1 MAAFAFQ
8 KNVRI
13 SLVRRAQ
20 PLLLRPAALFEF
32 CVYMEAAPSPFE
44 LWTSIITIEPYYRI
58 YNCVQDK
65 SFSVRQT
72 GTKRTKSR
80 PDELESIRIDPDKSA
95 ALYWYNVDCPSL
107 LHIGTTTNS
116 EKESG
121 ELRVDVDSE
130 FPIYIGNEDEDNG
143 DVYLIRVYD
152 RRVEIRREH
161 QDVPMYRIANESSV
175 NILYNQAGSKT
186 HHLVKHAQSRTI
198 GWDVPARPPHL
209 TIRLCSSGSSAK
221 PENVSTTGTPFTF
234 DMNRVGLQTEMKHQN
249 GTVSARTEADGP
261 TLVLRIRDV
270 LSDTEWI
277 VLEKGRQRRRR
288 RRRSTKLQ
296 LQKELGVHDKDDV
309 SPEKLS
315 LNLIFTLD
323 VGIGISAVD
332 ESSEIDNILFQRFRF
347 AYNRTATL
355 RAAVS

>member
-1 MAAFAFQ
+1 M
-8 KNVRI
+8 
-13 SLVRRAQ
+13 
-20 PLLLRPAALFEF
+20 
-32 CVYMEAAPSPFE
+32 
-44 LWTSIITIEPYYRI
+44 
-58 YNCVQDK
+58 
-65 SFSVRQT
+65 
-72 GTKRTKSR
+72 
-80 PDELESIRIDPDKSA
+80 
-95 ALYWYNVDCPSL
+95 DCPSL

-209 TIRLCSSGSSAK
+209 TIRLCSSAEGSSGSGSS
-221 PENVSTTGTPFTF
+221 ENISTTGTPFTF

-249 GTVSARTEADGP
+249 GTVSARTETDGP

-277 VLEKGRQRRRR
+277 VLEKGRRRRR

-296 LQKELGVHDKDDV
+296 LQKELSVMTKTTCPQKNCPKFDFHIRCRYRY
-309 SPEKLS
+309 LC
-315 LNLIFTLD
+315 
-323 VGIGISAVD
+323 
-332 ESSEIDNILFQRFRF
+332 R
-347 AYNRTATL
+347 
-355 RAAVS
+355 